1 MLEKKFNKP
10 HPALEGYSEPHPSML
25 WLVDAFFT
33 LHRRRRYS
41 ESGPEAIS
49 YVEMAEYAN
58 YVLDL
63 PKSLHP
69 LYFRALGEVDDSVR
83 EYLFE
88 KSRAKLEELKNSP
101 KYRRGR
107 RAKG

>member
-1 MLEKKFNKP
+1 
-10 HPALEGYSEPHPSML
+10 
-25 WLVDAFFT
+25 
-33 LHRRRRYS
+33 
-41 ESGPEAIS
+41 
-49 YVEMAEYAN
+49 MAEYAD

-69 LYFRALGEVDDSVR
+69 LYFRVLGEVDDSVR

-101 KYRRGR
+101 KSKKGG